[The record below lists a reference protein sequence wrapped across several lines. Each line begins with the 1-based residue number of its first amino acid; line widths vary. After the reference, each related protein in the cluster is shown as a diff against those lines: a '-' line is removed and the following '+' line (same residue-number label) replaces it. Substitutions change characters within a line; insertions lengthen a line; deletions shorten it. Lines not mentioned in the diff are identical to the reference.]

1 MATILEYKCPC
12 CDGKIEFDSGLQQMK
27 CPFCETTF
35 DVSTLQ
41 DYDDILNQQAPQE
54 EMEWD
59 THAGSE
65 WGQDEAA
72 YMGVFACT
80 SCGGELVT
88 NATTAAT
95 SCPYCGNPVV
105 LTGRLSGDLKPD
117 YVIPF
122 KLDKEAAKAAL
133 KAHISSKKL
142 VPKLFKSDNHLDEI
156 KGVYVPF
163 WLFDADAD
171 ANIEYR
177 ATRTRVWSD
186 SKYNYTETSHFAL
199 LRAGQIGFDRVPVDG
214 SSKMADDLM
223 ESIEPFDFSQAVDF
237 QTAYLSGFLADRY
250 DVTAEQSVARAN
262 ERVKRSTEEAFART
276 ATGYATVTTK
286 SSNIALSNGKAK
298 YALYPV
304 WLLQTS
310 WEGKNYLFAMNGQT
324 GKMVGDLP
332 MDKGAY
338 WRWWALW
345 AGILGAISFGV
356 LWILRAIGIL

>member
-12 CDGKIEFDSGLQQMK
+12 CDGKIEFDSSLQQMK
-27 CPFCETTF
+27 CPFCDTTF

-54 EMEWD
+54 EMQWD
-59 THAGSE
+59 TDAGSE
-65 WGQDEAA
+65 WEQDEAA
-72 YMGVFACT
+72 GMGVFACT

-95 SCPYCGNPVV
+95 SCPFCGNPVV
-105 LTGRLSGDLKPD
+105 LAGRLSGDLRPD
-117 YVIPF
+117 FVIPF

-142 VPKLFKSDNHLDEI
+142 VPKLFRSDNHLDEI

-186 SKYNYTETSHFAL
+186 SRYNYTETSHFAL
-199 LRAGQIGFDRVPVDG
+199 LRAGNISFDRVPVDG

-223 ESIEPFDFSQAVDF
+223 ESIEPFDFSQAVPF
-237 QTAYLSGFLADRY
+237 QSAYLSGFLADRY
-250 DVTAEQSVARAN
+250 DVTAEDSVSRAN

-276 ATGYATVTTK
+276 ATGYATVVPK
-286 SSNIALSNGKAK
+286 NSNISLSNGKAK

-310 WEGKNYLFAMNGQT
+310 WQGNNYLFAMNGQT

-332 MDKGAY
+332 IDKGAY
-338 WRWWALW
+338 WRWWAIW
-345 AGILGAISFGV
+345 TAILGAAVFVV
-356 LWILRAIGIL
+356 LVVLRWMGFI